1 MEVNDDGKERKRKKP
16 GQLTEKQQIE
26 LLNRARVTVPADSDD
41 VDVCSQDG
49 RVLCEGSGGVF
60 EGRDRR

>member
-41 VDVCSQDG
+41 VCSQDG

>member
-16 GQLTEKQQIE
+16 GQLTEKQQLE
-26 LLNRARVTVPADSDD
+26 LLNRARVVIPACGDN

-49 RVLCEGSGGVF
+49 
-60 EGRDRR
+60 